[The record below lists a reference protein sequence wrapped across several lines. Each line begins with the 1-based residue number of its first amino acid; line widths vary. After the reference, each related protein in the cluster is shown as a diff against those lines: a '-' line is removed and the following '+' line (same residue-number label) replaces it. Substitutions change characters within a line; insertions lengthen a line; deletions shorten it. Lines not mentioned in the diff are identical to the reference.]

1 MEILFILFVY
11 VFASV
16 HHMYTMPTEAQRDPL
31 ELELEIVVSMYMLET
46 VGPVKSSQCFYPLNH
61 VSSPHFE
68 FSSEETNMEWV

>member
-1 MEILFILFVY
+1 M
-11 VFASV
+11 S
-16 HHMYTMPTEAQRDPL
+16 DPL